1 MLIDSASLHPFF
13 SKYCLR
19 AVPAHAVTMSL
30 IVTFNCLEAF
40 LTSKN
45 LMSDEVADN
54 FLPLSYLTPSFKG
67 LRSYLTLISFHAT
80 LGRKRGTLSM
90 ISSLSRKVNF
100 LGKGMSKLISNFSPY
115 PIWKFMQEI
124 PSHRL

>member
-1 MLIDSASLHPFF
+1 
-13 SKYCLR
+13 
-19 AVPAHAVTMSL
+19 
-30 IVTFNCLEAF
+30 
-40 LTSKN
+40 
-45 LMSDEVADN
+45 MSDEVADN

-67 LRSYLTLISFHAT
+67 LRSYLTLINFHAT

-100 LGKGMSKLISNFSPY
+100 LGKGMSKLISNLSPY

-124 PSHRL
+124 PSHKL